1 MRRSFPR
8 QMTQDDLTK
17 LVGERP
23 PKVRKPLT
31 DLQAFGV
38 VMSFFVGLAT
48 FGLAAFVL
56 LAWLAWE
63 SHEFG
68 PKDLRYL
75 VFIRGTLIERVGTI
89 DAQPGTVIYRGQGRD
104 GNAPGYARAS
114 YTSPVAASALLTRF
128 AERCKAVGL
137 QVKVNDKPSSDGSRS
152 MTCAR
157 QAGDEF
163 ALGVSVGAA
172 TPTEVAMGEDIED

>member
-31 DLQAFGV
+31 DLQAFGI

-89 DAQPGTVIYRGQGRD
+89 DAQPGGQGRD

-114 YTSPVAASALLTRF
+114 YTSPVAAGALLTRF

-152 MTCAR
+152 MTCSR